1 MSKLREKYTEI
12 TYNALNIEGV
22 AVTIAETQ
30 DLLNN
35 KNIYS
40 LKDTDNLTA
49 TNFINSLSY
58 INSIIEKGFDKYELI
73 EYMKRINLYLLHGL
87 HSEAGNIRY
96 SNIKVSGSNYI
107 PKIPVEFEI
116 REDIM
121 KNIDNIL
128 DDPLELYCY
137 ITRNQ
142 IFADGNKRTALLITN
157 LLLYNDNKYFSVDEE
172 YADEYRIELVEMY
185 ETGNTEKFKW
195 YMQRYIKEYKKDA
208 GLKWEVSKNY

>member
-1 MSKLREKYTEI
+1 MSRLREKYAEI
-12 TYNALNIEGV
+12 AYNALNIEGV

-40 LKDTDNLTA
+40 LKDTDNLIA

-58 INSIIEKGFDKYELI
+58 MNSIIEKGFDKYELI
-73 EYMKRINLYLLHGL
+73 EYMKRINLYLLNGL

-121 KNIDNIL
+121 KNINNIL
-128 DDPLELYCY
+128 EDPLELYCY
-137 ITRNQ
+137 VTRNQ
-142 IFADGNKRTALLITN
+142 IFADGNKRTALLMVN
-157 LLLYNDNKYFSVDEE
+157 LILYKDNKYFSVDEE
-172 YADEYRIELVEMY
+172 YADEYRVKLIEMY
-185 ETGNTEKFKW
+185 ETGDTKKFKR
-195 YMQRYIKEYKKDA
+195 YMKRYIKEYNKDTT
-208 GLKWEVSKNY
+208 LKWEWKQER

>member
-1 MSKLREKYTEI
+1 MSKLLEKYVEI

-22 AVTIAETQ
+22 AITIEETQ
-30 DLLNN
+30 DLLDN

-40 LKDTDNLTA
+40 LEDTDNIIA
-49 TNFINSLSY
+49 INFVNSLSY

-73 EYMKRINLYLLHGL
+73 EYMKRINLYLLNGL

-96 SNIKVSGSNYI
+96 SNIKVSGSKYI

-128 DDPLELYCY
+128 KDPLEVYCY

-157 LLLYNDNKYFSVDEE
+157 LILYKDNKYFSVSEE
-172 YADEYRIELVEMY
+172 CADEYKVKLVEMY
-185 ETGNTEKFKW
+185 ETGDIKSFKR
-195 YMQRYIKEYKKDA
+195 YMGRYIKEYTKDTS
-208 GLKWEVSKNY
+208 LKRK

>member
-1 MSKLREKYTEI
+1 MSRLREKYAEI
-12 TYNALNIEGV
+12 AYNALNIEGV

-40 LKDTDNLTA
+40 LKDTDNLIA

-58 INSIIEKGFDKYELI
+58 MNSIIEKGFDKYELI
-73 EYMKRINLYLLHGL
+73 EYMKRINLYLLNGL

-121 KNIDNIL
+121 KNINNIL
-128 DDPLELYCY
+128 EDPLELYCY
-137 ITRNQ
+137 VTRNQ
-142 IFADGNKRTALLITN
+142 IFADGNKRTALLMVN
-157 LLLYNDNKYFSVDEE
+157 LILYKDNKYFSVDEE
-172 YADEYRIELVEMY
+172 YADEYRVKLIEMY
-185 ETGNTEKFKW
+185 ETGDTKKFKR
-195 YMQRYIKEYKKDA
+195 YMKRYIKEYNKDTA
-208 GLKWEVSKNY
+208 LKWKWK

>member
-1 MSKLREKYTEI
+1 MYRLREKYAEI
-12 TYNALNIEGV
+12 AYNALNIEGV
-22 AVTIAETQ
+22 AITITETQ

-40 LKDTDNLTA
+40 LKDTDNLIA

-58 INSIIEKGFDKYELI
+58 INNIIEKGFDKYELI
-73 EYMKRINLYLLHGL
+73 EYMKRINLYLLNGL

-128 DDPLELYCY
+128 EDPLELYCY
-137 ITRNQ
+137 IIRNQ

-157 LLLYNDNKYFSVDEE
+157 LILYKDNKYFSVDEE
-172 YADEYRIELVEMY
+172 YADEYRVKLIEMY
-185 ETGNTEKFKW
+185 ETGDIEKFKG
-195 YMQRYIKEYKKDA
+195 YTKRYIKEYGKDID
-208 GLKWEVSKNY
+208 LKWE

>member
-1 MSKLREKYTEI
+1 MSRLREKYAEI
-12 TYNALNIEGV
+12 AYNALNIEGV

-40 LKDTDNLTA
+40 LKDTDNLIA

-58 INSIIEKGFDKYELI
+58 MNSIIEKGFDKYELI
-73 EYMKRINLYLLHGL
+73 EYMKRINLYLLNGL

-121 KNIDNIL
+121 KNINNIL
-128 DDPLELYCY
+128 EDPLELYCY
-137 ITRNQ
+137 VTRNQ
-142 IFADGNKRTALLITN
+142 IFADGNKRTALLMVN
-157 LLLYNDNKYFSVDEE
+157 LILYKDNKYFSVDEE
-172 YADEYRIELVEMY
+172 YADEYRVKLIEMY
-185 ETGNTEKFKW
+185 ETGDTKKFKR
-195 YMQRYIKEYKKDA
+195 YMKRYIKEYNKDTA
-208 GLKWEVSKNY
+208 LKWK

>member
-1 MSKLREKYTEI
+1 MSRLREKYAEI
-12 TYNALNIEGV
+12 AYNALNIEGV

-40 LKDTDNLTA
+40 LKDTDNLIA

-58 INSIIEKGFDKYELI
+58 MNSIIEKGFDKYELI
-73 EYMKRINLYLLHGL
+73 EYMKRINLYLLNGL

-121 KNIDNIL
+121 KNINNIL
-128 DDPLELYCY
+128 EDPLELYGY
-137 ITRNQ
+137 VTRNQ
-142 IFADGNKRTALLITN
+142 IFADGNKRTALLMVN
-157 LLLYNDNKYFSVDEE
+157 LILYKDNKYFSIDEE
-172 YADEYRIELVEMY
+172 YADEYRVKLIEMY
-185 ETGNTEKFKW
+185 ETGDTKKFKR
-195 YMQRYIKEYKKDA
+195 YMERYIKEYNKDTN
-208 GLKWEVSKNY
+208 LKWE

>member
-1 MSKLREKYTEI
+1 MYRLREKYAEI
-12 TYNALNIEGV
+12 AYNALNIEGV
-22 AVTIAETQ
+22 AITITETQ

-40 LKDTDNLTA
+40 LKDTDNLIA

-73 EYMKRINLYLLHGL
+73 EYMKRINLYLLNGL

-128 DDPLELYCY
+128 EDPLELYCY

-157 LLLYNDNKYFSVDEE
+157 LILYKDNKYFSVDEK
-172 YADEYRIELVEMY
+172 YADEYRVKLIEMY
-185 ETGNTEKFKW
+185 ETGDIEKFKG
-195 YMQRYIKEYKKDA
+195 YTKRYIKEYEKDIV
-208 GLKWEVSKNY
+208 LKWE

>member
-1 MSKLREKYTEI
+1 MSKLREKYAEI
-12 TYNALNIEGV
+12 AYNALNIEGV

-40 LKDTDNLTA
+40 LKDTDNLIA

-58 INSIIEKGFDKYELI
+58 TNSIIEKGFDKYELI
-73 EYMKRINLYLLHGL
+73 EYMKRINLYLLNGL

-121 KNIDNIL
+121 KNINNIL
-128 DDPLELYCY
+128 EDPLELYCY
-137 ITRNQ
+137 VTRNQ
-142 IFADGNKRTALLITN
+142 IFADGNKRTALLTVN
-157 LLLYNDNKYFSVDEE
+157 LILYKDNKYFSVDEE
-172 YADEYRIELVEMY
+172 YADEYRVKLIEMY
-185 ETGNTEKFKW
+185 ETGDTKKFKR
-195 YMQRYIKEYKKDA
+195 YMKRYIKEYNKDII
-208 GLKWEVSKNY
+208 LKWE

>member
-1 MSKLREKYTEI
+1 MSKLRERYAEI
-12 TYNALNIEGV
+12 SYNALKIEGV
-22 AVTIAETQ
+22 TITIEETQ

-35 KNIYS
+35 KNIYG
-40 LKDTDNLTA
+40 LKDTDNIIA
-49 TNFINSLSY
+49 NNFVNSLSY
-58 INSIIEKGFDKYELI
+58 TNSIIEKGFDKYELI
-73 EYMKRINLYLLHGL
+73 ECMKRINLYLLHGL

-96 SNIKVSGSNYI
+96 SNINVSGSNYI
-107 PKIPVEFEI
+107 PKIPIEFEI

-128 DDPLELYCY
+128 EDPLELYCY

-157 LLLYNDNKYFSVDEE
+157 LILYNDNKYFSVDEE

-185 ETGNTEKFKW
+185 ETGDKEKFKG
-195 YMQRYIKEYKKDA
+195 YMERYIKDYKKDII
-208 GLKWEVSKNY
+208 LKWE

>member
-1 MSKLREKYTEI
+1 MSKLREKYAEI
-12 TYNALNIEGV
+12 AYNALNIEGV
-22 AVTIAETQ
+22 AVTIEETQ

-40 LKDTDNLTA
+40 LKDTDNLIA

-73 EYMKRINLYLLHGL
+73 EYMKRINLYLLNGL

-121 KNIDNIL
+121 KNINNIL
-128 DDPLELYCY
+128 EDPLELYCY
-137 ITRNQ
+137 VTRNQ
-142 IFADGNKRTALLITN
+142 IFADGNKRTALLMVN
-157 LLLYNDNKYFSVDEE
+157 LILYKDNKYFSVDEE
-172 YADEYRIELVEMY
+172 YADEYRVKLIEMY
-185 ETGNTEKFKW
+185 ETGDTKKFKR
-195 YMQRYIKEYKKDA
+195 YMERYIKEYNKDII
-208 GLKWEVSKNY
+208 LK

>member
-1 MSKLREKYTEI
+1 MSKLREKYAEI
-12 TYNALNIEGV
+12 AYNALNIEGV

-40 LKDTDNLTA
+40 LKDTDNLIA

-73 EYMKRINLYLLHGL
+73 EYMKRINLYLLNGL

-96 SNIKVSGSNYI
+96 SNIKVSGSSYI

-121 KNIDNIL
+121 KNINNIL
-128 DDPLELYCY
+128 EDPLELYCY
-137 ITRNQ
+137 VTRNQ
-142 IFADGNKRTALLITN
+142 IFADGNKRTALLMVN
-157 LLLYNDNKYFSVDEE
+157 LILYKDNKYFSVDEE
-172 YADEYRIELVEMY
+172 YVDEYRVKLIEMY
-185 ETGNTEKFKW
+185 ETGDTKKFKG
-195 YMQRYIKEYKKDA
+195 YMERYIKEYNRDII
-208 GLKWEVSKNY
+208 LKWD

>member
-1 MSKLREKYTEI
+1 MSKLREKYAEI
-12 TYNALNIEGV
+12 AYNALNIEGV

-40 LKDTDNLTA
+40 LKDTDNLIA

-73 EYMKRINLYLLHGL
+73 EYMKRINLYLLNGL

-96 SNIKVSGSNYI
+96 SNIRVSGSNYI

-121 KNIDNIL
+121 KNINNIL
-128 DDPLELYCY
+128 EDPLELYCY
-137 ITRNQ
+137 VTRNQ
-142 IFADGNKRTALLITN
+142 IFADGNKRTALLMVN
-157 LLLYNDNKYFSVDEE
+157 LILYKNNKYFSVDEE
-172 YADEYRIELVEMY
+172 YADEYRVKLIEMY
-185 ETGNTEKFKW
+185 ETGDTKKFKR
-195 YMQRYIKEYKKDA
+195 YMERYIKEYNKDIT
-208 GLKWEVSKNY
+208 LKWE

>member
-1 MSKLREKYTEI
+1 MSRLREKYAEI
-12 TYNALNIEGV
+12 AYNALNIEGV

-40 LKDTDNLTA
+40 LKDTDNLIA

-58 INSIIEKGFDKYELI
+58 MNSIIEKGFDKYELI
-73 EYMKRINLYLLHGL
+73 EYMKRINLYLLNGL

-121 KNIDNIL
+121 KNINNIL
-128 DDPLELYCY
+128 EDPLELYCY
-137 ITRNQ
+137 VTGNQ
-142 IFADGNKRTALLITN
+142 IFADGNKRTALLMVN
-157 LLLYNDNKYFSVDEE
+157 LILYKDNKYFSVDGE
-172 YADEYRIELVEMY
+172 YADEYRVKLIEMY
-185 ETGNTEKFKW
+185 ETGDTKKFKR
-195 YMQRYIKEYKKDA
+195 YMERYIKEYNKDII
-208 GLKWEVSKNY
+208 LKWE

>member
-1 MSKLREKYTEI
+1 MSRLREKYAEI
-12 TYNALNIEGV
+12 AYNALNIEGV

-40 LKDTDNLTA
+40 LKDTDNLIA

-58 INSIIEKGFDKYELI
+58 MNSIIEKGFDKYELI
-73 EYMKRINLYLLHGL
+73 EYMKRINLYLLNGL

-121 KNIDNIL
+121 KNINNIL
-128 DDPLELYCY
+128 EDPLELYCY
-137 ITRNQ
+137 VTRNQ
-142 IFADGNKRTALLITN
+142 IFADGNKRTALLMVN
-157 LLLYNDNKYFSVDEE
+157 LILYKDNKYFSVDEE
-172 YADEYRIELVEMY
+172 YADEYKVKLIEMY
-185 ETGNTEKFKW
+185 ETGDTKKFKR
-195 YMQRYIKEYKKDA
+195 YMKRYIKEYNKDTV
-208 GLKWEVSKNY
+208 LKWK

>member
-1 MSKLREKYTEI
+1 MSRLREKYAEI
-12 TYNALNIEGV
+12 AYNALNIEGV

-40 LKDTDNLTA
+40 LKDTDNLIA

-58 INSIIEKGFDKYELI
+58 MNSIIEKGFDKYELI
-73 EYMKRINLYLLHGL
+73 EYMKRINLYLLNGL

-121 KNIDNIL
+121 KNINNIL
-128 DDPLELYCY
+128 EDPLELYCY
-137 ITRNQ
+137 VTRNQ
-142 IFADGNKRTALLITN
+142 IFADGNKRTALLMVN
-157 LLLYNDNKYFSVDEE
+157 LILYKDNKYFSVDEE
-172 YADEYRIELVEMY
+172 YADEYRVKLIEMY
-185 ETGNTEKFKW
+185 ETGDTKKFKR
-195 YMQRYIKEYKKDA
+195 YMKRYIKEYNKDTA
-208 GLKWEVSKNY
+208 LKWE